1 MKITCA
7 VSPIQLEKIYTAVS
21 KKMKQAQSENTPF
34 DADAYMKDLFKKIT
48 KAKDID
54 TAVKFLQPVP
64 LMVFKAY
71 STLPNFINDV
81 ELNVDPILKLNKLFA
96 DPNVGLRNVLKHFA
110 PQQSQSVLK
119 EAVFQTEL
127 TASKI
132 PPSSVDRLEPVRLE
146 PTNVFSTTF
155 QQFETLDPNKLDET
169 LIQKSSEER
178 KVFYTVFNNIQK
190 AENVQEEGVTG
201 TISYQGVEVTLKPM
215 KLSDMDVKDLDKITG
230 NFLLKASAIIR
241 AGKSKAN
248 VINPNEVILTVLADK
263 EGNPIKFDNNGNIT
277 QTGGQI
283 VYQMMRN
290 VVKKGGKYQPVNL
303 YGYEV
308 LANNVARIMADQEV
322 TQEVAEKIFQEQL
335 KGLYDLN
342 KSILNGDIKSLALVG
357 FSAGVEAAYTQKSL
371 TLGTLSKFG
380 LQDSIRTI
388 TPLKSKD
395 VYKSTINIRGEQF
408 TVNRPALDQATAEK
422 IADVLINDK
431 LDYNERSAYIKQFL
445 SPYTKSRKQRRHG
458 IKYLDSNKTIQFS
471 YFEDTFQKNPTEK
484 SKPLDLKSPEAK
496 SIIVDTLMNAS
507 EFKNVKYPISVIFNE
522 SNLAS
527 DAFVD
532 YNVETGKFQKSSIS
546 YSDYLASLKGGKID
560 LSSANAEKVFN
571 QYMNF
576 AIPSKVTKSLED
588 AKEKQPSEIRK
599 RKDALAAFVKN
610 AGAVTTATISAVENG
625 QRPGDKGPYAYILFQ
640 SPVDGQTM
648 KIYLANKYKYGN
660 VTIPFR
666 IGTPI
671 TFVLEEKIDNK
682 DKIYIPELLSVVDS
696 TTGEVIGNVQE
707 TDFAADEDSRLPYY
721 KELYKNRQT
730 KSKEEQI
737 DDATTKAGTNTP
749 YERGIAKRFG
759 LERSGTL
766 PADKGTSEQNKKAID
781 WWNKSELSKYLDL
794 EVGVNIVNSDAFAK
808 FISYGGILAGKYGTI
823 QIAKKGSS
831 VDLYHEAWHGF
842 TQLFLSPKEKRA
854 LYREVKRA
862 LKGSKNYSVQEIEE
876 ILAEEF
882 RTYAKNPK
890 AKKGS
895 PKRNTFFRRI
905 LNFLKKLFGVGYAS
919 NVMEIQT
926 VQEMFE
932 ALYYNK
938 GLNKYTPTIENVQF
952 DELERNIGITEPGTD
967 KQALTRSESLLVK
980 DSMDSIISDI
990 VDEVTMDLRSTDSEN
1005 NKGMALKLVLDP
1017 GKKSIL
1023 YDVIKERLEEKLNE
1037 FKTQRVEVAEENE
1050 FVVDQLD
1057 ENIRVLTAA
1066 VENYGTATDGT
1077 VGFHLKNSTYKILAD
1092 TYIEDELTKDEN
1104 TAEEVGER
1112 FADKKVGDKSL
1123 LEFAGKETIYM
1134 LKSLHDTDKKGKTKL
1149 NSLGFKKLAD
1159 FRLTWNNV
1167 VRTIASESD
1176 PQVMYDKLVKA
1187 GDMYA
1192 PFKQL
1197 TSTKLPNPSIAANN
1211 IYDFKATT
1219 SFWQDF
1225 NKSRVPYIQLTLFK
1239 DDTAKVNNA
1248 SADARNII
1256 NTFRNQYM
1264 SDMDNPY
1271 TTLNPSSKITELNLE
1286 KVIQDFGKNGKF
1298 DTSKSVEFLRA
1309 IGLYVDNIDT
1319 IRTELT
1325 SSEGQRFY
1333 GLEYIYGN
1341 LKNVYD
1347 KVSTQDAPLSKTQTD
1362 RLSDLLQDPV
1372 KTLQRPLDK
1381 SITSTSATSQ
1391 KTQIDRIA
1399 RLQGRFGEAANIF
1412 GVQNAEGNIV
1422 YEYIENNTV
1431 STRTSKINDA
1441 EDFQNLIDSK
1451 DNPMNYLSPD
1461 INPFTSKSVLLR
1473 SMYSLNSTAT
1483 NGKRIQ
1489 NANLELFLDSG
1500 TTKETGGGTNTS
1512 DLDEGSKFS
1521 QELHMMLL
1529 GGTQEFIRAASKKSA
1544 FGLKFT
1550 GSIKSKLGFD
1560 LNKKNSNLYI
1570 DIDKFGDYRGT
1581 QELINNEFM
1590 LGYLASEA
1598 NRIHKFKSNP
1608 EFKNY
1613 VGFNNKLANGRIAGE
1628 SFTIFDDV
1636 LTDDTKQEIYD
1647 IIDENEGKF
1656 FDLESYLENE
1666 NITLQA
1672 KIKGEINQYFNKLV
1686 TEVRLTIAENDYLS
1700 KNLLEEV
1707 NKITED
1713 PLGQQKLLAMAY
1725 TYNSWIHNFETANLL
1740 EGDLSQYNHEKEEL
1754 SKRSPGTKSGGKT
1767 FRVDKAAQTFVNGH
1781 LKKTSY
1787 AEQNGKKALRYDGS
1801 LNTAIMKDIERD
1813 SKYLDQIE
1821 KGLREFYSK
1830 NFDEARVDE
1839 LVERDLSVYKGM
1851 EEADG
1856 QGYITFDA
1864 YRSLRFLENDWSY
1877 EQEALFQKISRGE
1890 YVGINEVT
1898 EFFPPYKLFYSGSIK
1913 QAKLPVNSM
1922 HKFSLMPLIPG
1933 VMTGE
1938 LENLHEQMMDKSI
1951 HYSLFKTGSKVS
1963 HIASN
1968 SEGADIIF
1976 DAEDKKQNILKGD
1989 IDFTMNTIY
1998 VEYLKN
2004 VTGVPKKFKK
2014 QTIFST
2020 QFRKM
2025 ILKDLY
2031 NRGIITDPDAKD
2043 AAERYAKLIS
2053 DYEKILEEELLS
2065 EIGYRKEGDK
2075 YIGNI
2080 NNFLSL
2086 VQRELGRRNVPE
2098 HQIEFVGKNVN
2109 GTLETDLSY
2118 HFKAGDIE
2126 SMIINLI
2133 QKRIINQRINGESLV
2148 QVSSALTNGMWNQAE
2163 YDVATTENIQKYQ
2176 GTNDLPF
2183 YRTKDGSTA
2192 GMKVAI
2198 AMQGSFKNLLR
2209 LDDVAVYREETYI
2222 DDSGVEN
2229 TTRVLDEEASLANLN
2244 KLIKDEKWLDA
2255 NNGENRKKV
2264 TIVGTRIPVG
2274 GINYMEFGEVH
2285 EFLPASA
2292 GNIIILPTEIV
2303 AKSGSDFDIDKLNI
2317 FFPNINSDGSLT
2329 EYNSSVEK
2337 TIEVANMSTEAT
2349 QKKIFNTKKLAL
2361 QNDIMFNMAEILSL
2375 KSNYANLVKP
2385 NATYL
2390 LKEEIADEIGDDV
2403 ATYDRYA
2410 NRSQGVKIK
2419 VDKNGKETKVISP
2432 TRTIEPIYN
2441 LQKHTENMIGKRVLG
2456 IVAIENALSPI
2467 INSQG
2472 GKMPKKY
2479 SPEIYDDATK
2489 RYVKAVT
2496 VVNKAG
2502 KREVIKEIT
2511 LPNFIESGWTLTD
2524 GDYNMRLFLPHNEFP
2539 DGSIS
2544 ISDVTA
2550 KDGNNINELY
2560 NQLLNGFVDIEKD
2573 PWVFNIQG
2581 NREVAPILLYLIKA
2595 GVPIKSAVQFV
2606 SNPYVIEYAAQQRKL
2621 GSEYST
2627 EGVERQFV
2635 KYQAAGRTIEKIAL
2649 EQNRKG
2655 SLNEF
2660 TIDDEDI
2667 TVYEYITNKNFYDVL
2682 SRRMGDKDVFT
2693 TSDMASVNRDTISTD
2708 PRANNIGLNM
2718 FLHFLEIEKQL
2729 KGLTSL
2735 KLQSNPDTTTSRT
2748 LQEIIL
2754 KEANYEGLADITK
2767 VDQELVRKLREESI
2781 LSSFRIG
2788 DLIEDIVAPV
2798 FQFRNNDR
2806 VNDFLKRELPFIRAT
2821 RDEKSLLITRFKDS
2835 LMDYIFQNYQTG
2847 FVDSNGKLTSTPET
2861 YMGRKI
2867 INREGVE
2874 RGAMANMT
2882 EQSDVIYVDNAKI
2895 ERDFFNKAYL
2905 KNSITYPKE
2914 GLRTFNKDIF
2924 DNVIQYK
2931 KYVIAREYLRS
2942 RIPLENISSDKEFI
2956 AVKNTLKTQFNF
2968 TEENATKQAYE
2979 YFLNKE
2985 ALMDSYNRSV
2995 IMGTGAYSYSQTV
3008 IDSIDRNADLKQK
3021 YPILEQLYIPK
3032 QYGNNVGI
3040 KVLSLRN
3047 ISQVKKTEG
3056 LGDIYYQNLKDLADP
3071 TVKKVADRAE
3081 NLRLSRLFAR
3091 LPLISIY
3098 QNGTGGYNRD
3108 SMIDV
3113 LPYENFVNIMNVAGQ
3128 NFTDAQSNDATFE
3141 FVFKK
3146 LLKFGKMSTNKFID
3160 LVVDPKEYAAPSK
3173 SENISSK
3180 GSSFAKKLTNP
3191 GNNLEVTYKGKKFRN
3206 AEHAYQTYKSGEF
3219 DQKAYNS
3226 TAFKPIGSKP
3236 ANKNTNYQTMVNIL
3250 KAKLEQHPELI
3261 EGINERG
3268 GLAYIEQS
3276 THNVIGDKFWE
3287 SKGQNKFIEA
3297 LADAY
3302 KSTQPD
3308 GKFKTYTGLVDIKNL
3323 KDNEDTVFGSN
3334 QDGFHGGGTA
3344 GILYANDSRA
3354 YKKQKIEGKGLRVIV
3369 GQPRGFQTG
3378 TEGSSYAIQTVTDWK
3393 LPMDD
3398 PARQVP
3404 KDEIINQI
3412 KNMYD
3417 YYTKNPSR
3425 NAYVLYTTQGRN
3437 LNGYSPLEMAEM
3449 FASAGPIPSNII
3461 FNDEFSKLMVTDQV
3475 NPEIILGPDATGFDT
3490 KFSEELSKKIEAV
3503 LREKYPNIKLNFT
3516 NDPIGFD
3523 SSPDVFNQ
3531 EMKRSQET
3539 TQKVIAK
3546 LTAPLKKAASQF
3558 YAFSRKNKVAFLA
3571 TMENAIKSDP
3581 YKYINV
3587 DYGGRVTLDVSALGY
3602 LLYDTYG
3609 EEILD
3614 WSTQQELKRLEE
3626 GEKSGMDPNNPQY
3639 IKDIEIAEQAD
3650 KDLEYL
3656 VDLEIKKIKDTIS
3669 GFDNGTKTKKDLFEL
3684 FVTAQNYF
3692 QIGQSMSPYIA
3703 KTFPG
3708 VRRDFNLQ
3716 GKEGI
3721 YKYNFINGK
3730 LDTLYE
3736 KVPSKQRERAGKDPV
3751 TGKKLYKDVT
3761 YYSSE
3766 EITSSDDRWIDA
3778 QLALKDFKNNTDR
3791 IKKGIDHVALE
3802 NLEKESLKQRL
3813 KVQFQTPEQR
3823 KADLAKGRIS
3833 EFELSWDHYYGPA
3846 PSSAIES
3853 GLSDLAEDILATNG
3867 ITDGLRGLTSPTY
3880 FHNSNDLLERTKNEQ
3895 YVKLK
3900 AKQDLV
3906 KYVLANKDE
3915 FTADDKD
3922 INTAGD
3928 IMAPVPG
3935 WFLNA
3940 VTAAS
3945 SGKLFRD
3952 LDNPISIAV
3961 LSMTATDQWDKVQE
3975 GLFTGY
3981 EAPFQKLADLTDLN
3995 SRLTNKLVYGS
4006 TTNVFSDLYLLNQ
4019 TYKDKIIGQANIK
4032 AMTVLIDAA
4041 NQKQDTLPHE
4051 YAHHYIAYFR
4061 DNEIV
4066 QEGIRRFGGEEA
4078 LVQAIGEQVVAQKGE
4093 ALNWWKKFT
4102 KWLLNLLSDKQ
4113 VLQILTDS
4121 FLTRRN
4127 LNTDFTTDTTTGD
4140 QRDLSKF
4147 EEDVKKEFGPDG
4159 KPPID
4164 RTDEFCPF

>member
-7 VSPIQLEKIYTAVS
+7 VSPIQLEKIYAAVS
-21 KKMKQAQSENTPF
+21 KKMSAAQLTETSF

-110 PQQSQSVLK
+110 PQQTQSVLK

-146 PTNVFSTTF
+146 PANVFSTTF

-190 AENVQEEGVTG
+190 AENTQEEGVTG
-201 TISYQGVEVTLKPM
+201 TISYQGVDVTLKPM

-342 KSILNGDIKSLALVG
+342 KNILNGDVKSLALVG
-357 FSAGVEAAYTQKSL
+357 FSAGVEAAYTQKTL

-388 TPLKSKD
+388 MPLKSKG

-422 IADVLINDK
+422 IAEVLINDK
-431 LDYNERSAYIKQFL
+431 LNYNERSAYIKQFL

-458 IKYLDSNKTIQFS
+458 IKYLDNNKTIQFS

-484 SKPLDLKSPEAK
+484 SKVLDLKSPEAK
-496 SIIVDTLMNAS
+496 DIIVDTLMNAS
-507 EFKNVKYPISVIFNE
+507 EFKKVKYPISIIFNE

-532 YNVETGKFQKSSIS
+532 YNLETGKLQKSGIS
-546 YSDYLASLKGGKID
+546 YSDYLTSLKGGKID

-576 AIPSKVTKSLED
+576 AIPSKVITSID
-588 AKEKQPSEIRK
+588 NAKEKQPSEIRK

-610 AGAVTTATISAVENG
+610 AGAVTTSTISAVEVGESSLTN
-625 QRPGDKGPYAYILFQ
+625 KPYAYILFQ

-648 KIYLANKYKYGN
+648 KIYLAPQYKNGT
-660 VTIPFR
+660 VPIPFR
-666 IGTPI
+666 IGGPI
-671 TFVLEEKIDNK
+671 TFVLEEKTDNK
-682 DKIYIPELLSVVDS
+682 DKIFIPELLAVVDS

-707 TDFAADEDSRLPYY
+707 TDFAADEDSRMPYY

-759 LERSGTL
+759 LERSGKL
-766 PADKGTSEQNKKAID
+766 PSDLGTSEQNKKAID
-781 WWNKSELSKYLDL
+781 WWNKSDLSKYLDL

-854 LYREVKRA
+854 LYREVKRS
-862 LKGSKNYSVQEIEE
+862 LKGSKDYSVQEIEE

-967 KQALTRSESLLVK
+967 KQALTRTESLLVK

-1050 FVVDQLD
+1050 FEVDQLD

-1092 TYIEDELTKDEN
+1092 TYVEDELTKDEE

-1134 LKSLHDTDKKGKTKL
+1134 LKSLHDTDKSGKTKL

-1176 PQVMYDKLVKA
+1176 PQVMYDKLAKA
-1187 GDMYA
+1187 GDIYA

-1197 TSTKLPNPSIAANN
+1197 TSTKLPNPSVAANN

-1239 DDTAKVNNA
+1239 DKTAKVNNA
-1248 SADARNII
+1248 SADARTII

-1264 SDMDNPY
+1264 SDRDNPY
-1271 TTLNPSSKITELNLE
+1271 TRLNPSSKITELNLE
-1286 KVIQDFGKNGKF
+1286 EVIQEFGKNGKF
-1298 DTSKSVEFLRA
+1298 DSSKSVEFLRA

-1362 RLSDLLQDPV
+1362 KLSDLLQDPV
-1372 KTLQRPLDK
+1372 KMLQRPLDK
-1381 SITSTSATSQ
+1381 SITSTPATSQ

-1431 STRTSKINDA
+1431 STRTSKINNA
-1441 EDFQNLIDSK
+1441 EDFKNLIDSEN
-1451 DNPMNYLSPD
+1451 NPMNYLSPD

-1483 NGKRIQ
+1483 SGTRIQ
-1489 NANLELFLDSG
+1489 DANLELFLDSG

-1570 DIDKFGDYRGT
+1570 DIDKFSDYRGT

-1608 EFKNY
+1608 KFKNY
-1613 VGFNNKLANGRIAGE
+1613 AGFNNKLTNGRMAGE
-1628 SFTIFDDV
+1628 SFTIFDDI
-1636 LTDDTKQEIYD
+1636 LTNDTKQEIYD
-1647 IIDENEGKF
+1647 VIDKNEGKF

-1672 KIKGEINQYFNKLV
+1672 KIKGEINQYFNNLT
-1686 TEVRLTIAENDYLS
+1686 TEVYYTIEENDYLS

-1713 PLGQQKLLAMAY
+1713 QTSQKKLLAAAY

-1813 SKYLDQIE
+1813 SEYLNQIE

-1830 NFDEARVDE
+1830 NFDKARVDE

-1938 LENLHEQMMDKSI
+1938 LESLHEQMMDKSI

-1976 DAEDKKQNILKGD
+1976 DAENKKQDVLKGN

-2004 VTGVPKKFKK
+2004 VTGVPKK
-2014 QTIFST
+2014 
-2020 QFRKM
+2020 
-2025 ILKDLY
+2025 
-2031 NRGIITDPDAKD
+2031 
-2043 AAERYAKLIS
+2043 
-2053 DYEKILEEELLS
+2053 
-2065 EIGYRKEGDK
+2065 
-2075 YIGNI
+2075 
-2080 NNFLSL
+2080 
-2086 VQRELGRRNVPE
+2086 V
-2098 HQIEFVGKNVN
+2098 
-2109 GTLETDLSY
+2109 
-2118 HFKAGDIE
+2118 
-2126 SMIINLI
+2126 
-2133 QKRIINQRINGESLV
+2133 
-2148 QVSSALTNGMWNQAE
+2148 
-2163 YDVATTENIQKYQ
+2163 
-2176 GTNDLPF
+2176 
-2183 YRTKDGSTA
+2183 
-2192 GMKVAI
+2192 
-2198 AMQGSFKNLLR
+2198 
-2209 LDDVAVYREETYI
+2209 
-2222 DDSGVEN
+2222 
-2229 TTRVLDEEASLANLN
+2229 
-2244 KLIKDEKWLDA
+2244 
-2255 NNGENRKKV
+2255 
-2264 TIVGTRIPVG
+2264 
-2274 GINYMEFGEVH
+2274 
-2285 EFLPASA
+2285 
-2292 GNIIILPTEIV
+2292 
-2303 AKSGSDFDIDKLNI
+2303 
-2317 FFPNINSDGSLT
+2317 
-2329 EYNSSVEK
+2329 
-2337 TIEVANMSTEAT
+2337 
-2349 QKKIFNTKKLAL
+2349 
-2361 QNDIMFNMAEILSL
+2361 
-2375 KSNYANLVKP
+2375 
-2385 NATYL
+2385 
-2390 LKEEIADEIGDDV
+2390 
-2403 ATYDRYA
+2403 
-2410 NRSQGVKIK
+2410 
-2419 VDKNGKETKVISP
+2419 
-2432 TRTIEPIYN
+2432 
-2441 LQKHTENMIGKRVLG
+2441 
-2456 IVAIENALSPI
+2456 
-2467 INSQG
+2467 
-2472 GKMPKKY
+2472 
-2479 SPEIYDDATK
+2479 
-2489 RYVKAVT
+2489 
-2496 VVNKAG
+2496 
-2502 KREVIKEIT
+2502 
-2511 LPNFIESGWTLTD
+2511 
-2524 GDYNMRLFLPHNEFP
+2524 
-2539 DGSIS
+2539 
-2544 ISDVTA
+2544 
-2550 KDGNNINELY
+2550 
-2560 NQLLNGFVDIEKD
+2560 
-2573 PWVFNIQG
+2573 
-2581 NREVAPILLYLIKA
+2581 
-2595 GVPIKSAVQFV
+2595 
-2606 SNPYVIEYAAQQRKL
+2606 
-2621 GSEYST
+2621 
-2627 EGVERQFV
+2627 
-2635 KYQAAGRTIEKIAL
+2635 
-2649 EQNRKG
+2649 
-2655 SLNEF
+2655 
-2660 TIDDEDI
+2660 
-2667 TVYEYITNKNFYDVL
+2667 
-2682 SRRMGDKDVFT
+2682 
-2693 TSDMASVNRDTISTD
+2693 
-2708 PRANNIGLNM
+2708 
-2718 FLHFLEIEKQL
+2718 
-2729 KGLTSL
+2729 
-2735 KLQSNPDTTTSRT
+2735 
-2748 LQEIIL
+2748 
-2754 KEANYEGLADITK
+2754 
-2767 VDQELVRKLREESI
+2767 
-2781 LSSFRIG
+2781 
-2788 DLIEDIVAPV
+2788 
-2798 FQFRNNDR
+2798 
-2806 VNDFLKRELPFIRAT
+2806 
-2821 RDEKSLLITRFKDS
+2821 
-2835 LMDYIFQNYQTG
+2835 
-2847 FVDSNGKLTSTPET
+2847 
-2861 YMGRKI
+2861 
-2867 INREGVE
+2867 
-2874 RGAMANMT
+2874 
-2882 EQSDVIYVDNAKI
+2882 
-2895 ERDFFNKAYL
+2895 
-2905 KNSITYPKE
+2905 
-2914 GLRTFNKDIF
+2914 
-2924 DNVIQYK
+2924 
-2931 KYVIAREYLRS
+2931 
-2942 RIPLENISSDKEFI
+2942 
-2956 AVKNTLKTQFNF
+2956 
-2968 TEENATKQAYE
+2968 
-2979 YFLNKE
+2979 
-2985 ALMDSYNRSV
+2985 
-2995 IMGTGAYSYSQTV
+2995 
-3008 IDSIDRNADLKQK
+3008 
-3021 YPILEQLYIPK
+3021 
-3032 QYGNNVGI
+3032 
-3040 KVLSLRN
+3040 
-3047 ISQVKKTEG
+3047 
-3056 LGDIYYQNLKDLADP
+3056 
-3071 TVKKVADRAE
+3071 
-3081 NLRLSRLFAR
+3081 
-3091 LPLISIY
+3091 
-3098 QNGTGGYNRD
+3098 
-3108 SMIDV
+3108 
-3113 LPYENFVNIMNVAGQ
+3113 
-3128 NFTDAQSNDATFE
+3128 
-3141 FVFKK
+3141 
-3146 LLKFGKMSTNKFID
+3146 
-3160 LVVDPKEYAAPSK
+3160 
-3173 SENISSK
+3173 
-3180 GSSFAKKLTNP
+3180 
-3191 GNNLEVTYKGKKFRN
+3191 
-3206 AEHAYQTYKSGEF
+3206 
-3219 DQKAYNS
+3219 
-3226 TAFKPIGSKP
+3226 
-3236 ANKNTNYQTMVNIL
+3236 
-3250 KAKLEQHPELI
+3250 
-3261 EGINERG
+3261 
-3268 GLAYIEQS
+3268 
-3276 THNVIGDKFWE
+3276 
-3287 SKGQNKFIEA
+3287 
-3297 LADAY
+3297 
-3302 KSTQPD
+3302 
-3308 GKFKTYTGLVDIKNL
+3308 
-3323 KDNEDTVFGSN
+3323 
-3334 QDGFHGGGTA
+3334 
-3344 GILYANDSRA
+3344 
-3354 YKKQKIEGKGLRVIV
+3354 
-3369 GQPRGFQTG
+3369 
-3378 TEGSSYAIQTVTDWK
+3378 
-3393 LPMDD
+3393 
-3398 PARQVP
+3398 
-3404 KDEIINQI
+3404 
-3412 KNMYD
+3412 
-3417 YYTKNPSR
+3417 
-3425 NAYVLYTTQGRN
+3425 
-3437 LNGYSPLEMAEM
+3437 
-3449 FASAGPIPSNII
+3449 
-3461 FNDEFSKLMVTDQV
+3461 
-3475 NPEIILGPDATGFDT
+3475 
-3490 KFSEELSKKIEAV
+3490 
-3503 LREKYPNIKLNFT
+3503 
-3516 NDPIGFD
+3516 
-3523 SSPDVFNQ
+3523 
-3531 EMKRSQET
+3531 
-3539 TQKVIAK
+3539 
-3546 LTAPLKKAASQF
+3546 
-3558 YAFSRKNKVAFLA
+3558 
-3571 TMENAIKSDP
+3571 
-3581 YKYINV
+3581 
-3587 DYGGRVTLDVSALGY
+3587 
-3602 LLYDTYG
+3602 
-3609 EEILD
+3609 
-3614 WSTQQELKRLEE
+3614 
-3626 GEKSGMDPNNPQY
+3626 
-3639 IKDIEIAEQAD
+3639 
-3650 KDLEYL
+3650 
-3656 VDLEIKKIKDTIS
+3656 
-3669 GFDNGTKTKKDLFEL
+3669 
-3684 FVTAQNYF
+3684 
-3692 QIGQSMSPYIA
+3692 
-3703 KTFPG
+3703 
-3708 VRRDFNLQ
+3708 
-3716 GKEGI
+3716 
-3721 YKYNFINGK
+3721 
-3730 LDTLYE
+3730 
-3736 KVPSKQRERAGKDPV
+3736 
-3751 TGKKLYKDVT
+3751 
-3761 YYSSE
+3761 
-3766 EITSSDDRWIDA
+3766 
-3778 QLALKDFKNNTDR
+3778 
-3791 IKKGIDHVALE
+3791 
-3802 NLEKESLKQRL
+3802 
-3813 KVQFQTPEQR
+3813 
-3823 KADLAKGRIS
+3823 
-3833 EFELSWDHYYGPA
+3833 
-3846 PSSAIES
+3846 
-3853 GLSDLAEDILATNG
+3853 
-3867 ITDGLRGLTSPTY
+3867 
-3880 FHNSNDLLERTKNEQ
+3880 
-3895 YVKLK
+3895 
-3900 AKQDLV
+3900 
-3906 KYVLANKDE
+3906 
-3915 FTADDKD
+3915 
-3922 INTAGD
+3922 
-3928 IMAPVPG
+3928 
-3935 WFLNA
+3935 
-3940 VTAAS
+3940 
-3945 SGKLFRD
+3945 
-3952 LDNPISIAV
+3952 
-3961 LSMTATDQWDKVQE
+3961 
-3975 GLFTGY
+3975 
-3981 EAPFQKLADLTDLN
+3981 
-3995 SRLTNKLVYGS
+3995 
-4006 TTNVFSDLYLLNQ
+4006 
-4019 TYKDKIIGQANIK
+4019 
-4032 AMTVLIDAA
+4032 
-4041 NQKQDTLPHE
+4041 
-4051 YAHHYIAYFR
+4051 
-4061 DNEIV
+4061 
-4066 QEGIRRFGGEEA
+4066 
-4078 LVQAIGEQVVAQKGE
+4078 
-4093 ALNWWKKFT
+4093 
-4102 KWLLNLLSDKQ
+4102 
-4113 VLQILTDS
+4113 
-4121 FLTRRN
+4121 
-4127 LNTDFTTDTTTGD
+4127 
-4140 QRDLSKF
+4140 
-4147 EEDVKKEFGPDG
+4147 
-4159 KPPID
+4159 
-4164 RTDEFCPF
+4164 